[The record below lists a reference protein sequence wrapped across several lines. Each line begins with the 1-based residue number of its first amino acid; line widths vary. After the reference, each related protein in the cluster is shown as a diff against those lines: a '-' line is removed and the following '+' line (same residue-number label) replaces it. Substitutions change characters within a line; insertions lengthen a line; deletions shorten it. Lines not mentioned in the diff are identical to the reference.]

1 MKTLLLFVTCLLIL
15 VSCNETSSTSS
26 PESASMEHFPDF
38 DFQGHRGARGLLPE
52 NTIPSLIKAL
62 EFGVTTLEFDVV
74 VSADSLI
81 VLSHEPWFHHEISS
95 WPDGRA
101 VTLEESITL
110 NMFQMT
116 YYEIKS
122 FDVGI
127 RGHARFPDQQP
138 MAVSKPLLKDAIKA
152 VEAHILEHNMTPV
165 WYNIETKSQPDGYN
179 IFVPEPSV
187 FVEILYAEL
196 KELGILDRTV
206 IQSFDVNTLK
216 EMRALDARVPLALLV
231 ENTFSIEHN
240 LDLLGFIPEIYSPN
254 FRLLDAAQVELAHS
268 KGMKV
273 IPWTINEISDM
284 HAILELGV
292 DGIITDYPNRFREI
306 KD

>member
-15 VSCNETSSTSS
+15 VSCNDTSSTSS
-26 PESASMEHFPDF
+26 PEAPSMEHFPDF

-101 VTLEESITL
+101 VSLEESITL

-116 YYEIKS
+116 YDEIKS

-138 MAVSKPLLKDAIKA
+138 LSVSKPLLKDAIKA
-152 VEAHILEHNMTPV
+152 VETHLLEHNLTPV
-165 WYNIETKSQPDGYN
+165 WYNIETKSHPDGYN

-196 KELGILDRTV
+196 KELGILNRTV

-216 EMRALDARVPLALLV
+216 EMRALDPRVPLALLV

-254 FRLLDAAQVELAHS
+254 FRLLDANQVAFAHS

-292 DGIITDYPNRFREI
+292 DGIITDFPNRFRQI
-306 KD
+306 MD